1 MEEDEV
7 VLMVTD
13 TMLLEVDVKDSGFPA
28 DVMDVEEL
36 PKLLFVESERDDRE
50 FVDPPLRL
58 VDPGVDSEEI
68 MLELDVE

>member
-36 PKLLFVESERDDRE
+36 PKLLFVESERDDGE
-50 FVDPPLRL
+50 FVDPQLRL

-68 MLELDVE
+68 MPELDVE